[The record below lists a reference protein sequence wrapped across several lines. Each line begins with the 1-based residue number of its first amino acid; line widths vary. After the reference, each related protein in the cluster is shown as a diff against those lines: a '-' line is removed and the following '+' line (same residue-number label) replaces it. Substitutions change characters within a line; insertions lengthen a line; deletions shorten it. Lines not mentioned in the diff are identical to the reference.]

1 MARNSVKESIGVFR
15 DLVTGQFAVSYTAF
29 FITRFGIIF
38 AIETERTLGHPIS
51 YAIFFTLVAETIR
64 FLILVLADKTYM
76 KHRASKP
83 IDLRIVMITWFASSF
98 IGALIP
104 GLFLEKIAGGHLFI
118 RVIPSTI
125 FTFLGFALGTVIVSQ
140 VHNEQLHI
148 RRIYKNSTIGL
159 DSELE
164 KLNTLFNNQ
173 REREEIAK
181 TEIFKGLDTLRGK
194 MHGIST
200 ETKDADIAQMVSDFE
215 KYGVNVVRK
224 FSHGLRVLPKS
235 EQDFQEL
242 RARVVPTITYFSQLN
257 NLNIS
262 AMLSTVILFLGGGAS
277 QIARN
282 GYKGMLFTFALAI
295 VITPLMIVLARLIE
309 IYVSEA
315 RKDRILAVST
325 AMLVIY
331 VIADI
336 TSRILV
342 TSLHQP
348 FPFPSQVTAFRT
360 VFTILIVSSAATLH
374 HRQQVILDRAVNFLE
389 ENESRIAKI
398 NYENE
403 RMNRELAQLLH
414 GPVQGKLASIVMSLN
429 LYLSESKLLAG
440 ASRTKWIAKA
450 KSIMEDI
457 VLDLQDSDN
466 SLRQENDIQT
476 YLESV
481 TSQYAQLLNI
491 RYRFYEDSKSCLDS
505 NKPLTKSVLDIIAN
519 ALTNSLRHGLAR
531 NIDIEL
537 EVFSPRGVKLVMRD
551 DGVGPPDSITP
562 GFGLNHIV
570 GLNGRWSL
578 ERDENGGAKLTVI
591 VETPDASY

>member
-1 MARNSVKESIGVFR
+1 
-15 DLVTGQFAVSYTAF
+15 
-29 FITRFGIIF
+29 
-38 AIETERTLGHPIS
+38 
-51 YAIFFTLVAETIR
+51 
-64 FLILVLADKTYM
+64 
-76 KHRASKP
+76 
-83 IDLRIVMITWFASSF
+83 
-98 IGALIP
+98 
-104 GLFLEKIAGGHLFI
+104 
-118 RVIPSTI
+118 
-125 FTFLGFALGTVIVSQ
+125 
-140 VHNEQLHI
+140 
-148 RRIYKNSTIGL
+148 
-159 DSELE
+159 
-164 KLNTLFNNQ
+164 
-173 REREEIAK
+173 
-181 TEIFKGLDTLRGK
+181 
-194 MHGIST
+194 
-200 ETKDADIAQMVSDFE
+200 
-215 KYGVNVVRK
+215 
-224 FSHGLRVLPKS
+224 
-235 EQDFQEL
+235 
-242 RARVVPTITYFSQLN
+242 
-257 NLNIS
+257 
-262 AMLSTVILFLGGGAS
+262 MLSTVILFLGGGAS

-360 VFTILIVSSAATLH
+360 VLTILIVSSAATLH